1 VDCQVKCQS
10 SGYAQCKADLQ
21 GGCTAHCTEPSGAL
35 FCDGNYVDTGNNLQN
50 CIDAL
55 NAYLHVKVDASA
67 SGSCSGNECSGQAK
81 ASASCAA
88 APGDA
93 ETGAGL
99 VVGALGVVALGV
111 ARRRRR
117 AQR

>member
-1 VDCQVKCQS
+1 LS
-10 SGYAQCKADLQ
+10 
-21 GGCTAHCTEPSGAL
+21 GGCTAQCTQPSGAL

-67 SGSCSGNECSGQAK
+67 SGSCSGNECQGQAK

-88 APGDA
+88 APGEA
-93 ETGAGL
+93 GASAAAVFGL
-99 VVGALGVVALGV
+99 VGLGAFGAF
-111 ARRRRR
+111 RRRTKKASLGRT
-117 AQR
+117 